1 MLNVSNLN
9 DPFMF
14 PDSGGEPVLQRCIVR
29 VLVPPGTGAS
39 AAVIESKAEAI
50 LPVMKGSVRGQ
61 LNKLIV
67 LGEIRREGDNYIHV
81 CGQTRRPRP
90 RVRPR
95 RTL

>member
-1 MLNVSNLN
+1 MSKLSNLN

-14 PDSGGEPVLQRCIVR
+14 PDSGGQPVSRRCIVR

-50 LPVMKGSVRGQ
+50 LPGMMGSVRSQ

-67 LGEIRREGDNYIHV
+67 LGEIRREGDKYIHV
-81 CGQTRRPRP
+81 CGPTRRPRP